1 MEIGWPAIPR
11 RCGRQLATLPG
22 GWIECKALSHDDF
35 TRPNRRDGPD
45 PASRTGDSLPTI
57 RRRVIGNA
65 ILEGAQDDKPISR
78 QDGIQALVRRRQRRG
93 GAPST
98 ATSPPS
104 PSSTVS
110 PAPTPVRPSI
120 VSDGDAVVAYG
131 NLFETGIAS
140 ETLLCPAVGSPPD
153 STGCHGTVVVT
164 VRGVDAREL
173 PGLETDPNVPDL
185 PGGAWVT
192 QWVRIDGV
200 WADGAFQATRVE
212 LAERPL
218 FLELIQTPD
227 VPCDPATSGLPGG
240 SPDDIERAWEVLEAE
255 ISRDPDTYSGISSA
269 VIRGPDGGGFRP
281 AIVVGTVLE
290 VESVAQRL
298 HAIYPYKPCILR
310 VDHSAHELQQ
320 AAEAVRALKQP
331 WDVLDSEYGF
341 GHVIVRVPVLDERTA
356 AMLEPFGTI
365 VSIRPIVLVH
375 ED

>member
-1 MEIGWPAIPR
+1 MTITRRWLSIPFIPQLTAR
-11 RCGRQLATLPG
+11 SLRLAKPLSPRCRCGRLPFG
-22 GWIECKALSHDDF
+22 
-35 TRPNRRDGPD
+35 
-45 PASRTGDSLPTI
+45 
-57 RRRVIGNA
+57 
-65 ILEGAQDDKPISR
+65 
-78 QDGIQALVRRRQRRG
+78 
-93 GAPST
+93 
-98 ATSPPS
+98 
-104 PSSTVS
+104 
-110 PAPTPVRPSI
+110 
-120 VSDGDAVVAYG
+120 
-131 NLFETGIAS
+131 
-140 ETLLCPAVGSPPD
+140 
-153 STGCHGTVVVT
+153 
-164 VRGVDAREL
+164 
-173 PGLETDPNVPDL
+173 
-185 PGGAWVT
+185 
-192 QWVRIDGV
+192 
-200 WADGAFQATRVE
+200 
-212 LAERPL
+212 
-218 FLELIQTPD
+218 
-227 VPCDPATSGLPGG
+227 TSGLPGG